1 MTKGRSVIPTDEPV
15 VSLHVGFT
23 TLMNKTQEG
32 SNFNHSRLNIGTS
45 HSALG
50 GPVHTVPYH
59 LSLSVWVPSG
69 AARAWLPCPM
79 LAGQMTDELIQ
90 SCGELKSV
98 FRAHGKLIARLLSA
112 PAAPRYDGF
121 RIVGRRKDTGLLIAA
136 VEWVRS
142 RETKE
147 LVPFPI
153 TWTSCKY
160 VHPEDQL
167 SVA

>member
-1 MTKGRSVIPTDEPV
+1 
-15 VSLHVGFT
+15 
-23 TLMNKTQEG
+23 
-32 SNFNHSRLNIGTS
+32 
-45 HSALG
+45 
-50 GPVHTVPYH
+50 
-59 LSLSVWVPSG
+59 
-69 AARAWLPCPM
+69 
-79 LAGQMTDELIQ
+79 MTDELIQ

-112 PAAPRYDGF
+112 PSAPRYDGF
-121 RIVGRRKDTGLLIAA
+121 RIVGRRKDTGLLVAA

-147 LVPFPI
+147 LVPFPVV
-153 TWTSCKY
+153 WTACKY